1 MVSLTRLI
9 NWIALLVGSLLF
21 LVLQGEV
28 DLTQRIAG
36 GTVLL
41 ALASL
46 LIFTGREKMI
56 IPVMESPQTSEPS
69 PEPSPEPELKQLEDE
84 SVELSDTEETEM
96 RRSRGRLTTS
106 PTMPLPPLP
115 VMMPPPSLPVMVPPT
130 ASPQFSEGNIVTDPS
145 PILPEGTN
153 IAMKYVAKG
162 DAVSD
167 EEEEIEGFIAQRR
180 EKRDKMLSDIERRRR
195 MKLAER
201 KASMARKWSEA
212 EDGEDLATLLR
223 GGEHDIQVFEEPENP
238 DTGKPL
244 GITYFR
250 IDSDRVLMIR
260 APLEIPQKG
269 IPSTV
274 DDNPTDTQPI
284 LPPGMPPLPPPG
296 MPPLPPPGMPPLPP
310 VVNSEDG
317 Q

>member
-9 NWIALLVGSLLF
+9 NWTALIIGSILF
-21 LVLQGEV
+21 LILQGEV

-56 IPVMESPQTSEPS
+56 IPAMEDPQPSQTSS
-69 PEPSPEPELKQLEDE
+69 EPELKLLEDE
-84 SVELSDTEETEM
+84 SVELSDTEESEM
-96 RRSRGRLTTS
+96 RRSRGRSSTS
-106 PTMPLPPLP
+106 PSMPLPPLP
-115 VMMPPPSLPVMVPPT
+115 VMMPPPNLPVMMPPT
-130 ASPQFSEGNIVTDPS
+130 SNPQFPEDNSATGS
-145 PILPEGTN
+145 SSILPEGTN

-180 EKRDKMLSDIERRRR
+180 EKREKMLSDIERRRR

-201 KASMARKWSEA
+201 MASMARKWSEA

-223 GGEHDIQVFEEPENP
+223 EGEHDIQVFEEPENP

-260 APLEIPQKG
+260 APLEIPQKV
-269 IPSTV
+269 IQST
-274 DDNPTDTQPI
+274 DNDTLGDI
-284 LPPGMPPLPPPG
+284 PPLPPPPG
-296 MPPLPPPGMPPLPP
+296 MPPLPPPPGMPPLPP
-310 VVNSEDG
+310 IVNSEDG

>member
-1 MVSLTRLI
+1 
-9 NWIALLVGSLLF
+9 
-21 LVLQGEV
+21 
-28 DLTQRIAG
+28 
-36 GTVLL
+36 
-41 ALASL
+41 
-46 LIFTGREKMI
+46 
-56 IPVMESPQTSEPS
+56 
-69 PEPSPEPELKQLEDE
+69 
-84 SVELSDTEETEM
+84 
-96 RRSRGRLTTS
+96 
-106 PTMPLPPLP
+106 
-115 VMMPPPSLPVMVPPT
+115 MPPTSN
-130 ASPQFSEGNIVTDPS
+130 PQFPEDNSATGS
-145 PILPEGTN
+145 SSILPEGTN

-180 EKRDKMLSDIERRRR
+180 EKREKMLSDIERRRR

-223 GGEHDIQVFEEPENP
+223 EGEHDIQVFEEPENP

-260 APLEIPQKG
+260 APLEIPQKV
-269 IPSTV
+269 IQST
-274 DDNPTDTQPI
+274 DNDTLGDI
-284 LPPGMPPLPPPG
+284 PPLPPPPG
-296 MPPLPPPGMPPLPP
+296 MPPLPPPPGMPPLPP
-310 VVNSEDG
+310 IVNSEDG

>member
-223 GGEHDIQVFEEPENP
+223 GGEHDIQVFEEPANP

>member
-9 NWIALLVGSLLF
+9 NWIALIVGMILF
-21 LVLQGEV
+21 LAFQGEV

-46 LIFTGREKMI
+46 LIFTGREKMV
-56 IPVMESPQTSEPS
+56 IPTREKSESIS
-69 PEPSPEPELKQLEDE
+69 PPLEPEINLSEDE
-84 SVELSDTEETEM
+84 SVEVSEVEDSEL
-96 RRSRGRLTTS
+96 RRSRGRPPTS
-106 PTMPLPPLP
+106 PMMPMPPLP
-115 VMMPPPSLPVMVPPT
+115 VMIPPPSLPVITTPQGNAQLSDDTGIKIDPP
-130 ASPQFSEGNIVTDPS
+130 IM
-145 PILPEGTN
+145 PEGAN

-180 EKRDKMLSDIERRRR
+180 EKREKMLSDIERRRR

-212 EDGEDLATLLR
+212 EDGEDLASLLR
-223 GGEHDIQVFEEPENP
+223 DGEHDIQVFEEPENP

-250 IDSDRVLMIR
+250 IDSNRVLMIR
-260 APLEIPQKG
+260 SPLEIPQKEG
-269 IPSTV
+269 QTMVETPSQEASQT
-274 DDNPTDTQPI
+274 
-284 LPPGMPPLPPPG
+284 PLPPG

-310 VVNSEDG
+310 VVNSDG
-317 Q
+317 SQ

>member
-9 NWIALLVGSLLF
+9 NWTALIIGSILF
-21 LVLQGEV
+21 LILQGEV

-56 IPVMESPQTSEPS
+56 IPAMEDPQPSEP
-69 PEPSPEPELKQLEDE
+69 PSEPEIKLSEDE
-84 SVELSDTEETEM
+84 SVELSDTEESEM
-96 RRSRGRLTTS
+96 RRSRGRSSTS
-106 PTMPLPPLP
+106 PSMPLPPLP
-115 VMMPPPSLPVMVPPT
+115 VMMPPPNLPVMMPPT
-130 ASPQFSEGNIVTDPS
+130 SNPQFPEDNSATGS
-145 PILPEGTN
+145 SSILPEGTN

-180 EKRDKMLSDIERRRR
+180 EKREKMLSDIERRRR

-223 GGEHDIQVFEEPENP
+223 EGEHDIQVFEEPENP

-260 APLEIPQKG
+260 APLEIPQKV
-269 IPSTV
+269 IQSN
-274 DDNPTDTQPI
+274 DNDTLGDI
-284 LPPGMPPLPPPG
+284 PPLPPPPG
-296 MPPLPPPGMPPLPP
+296 MPPLPPPPGMPPLPP
-310 VVNSEDG
+310 IVNSEDG

>member
-1 MVSLTRLI
+1 
-9 NWIALLVGSLLF
+9 
-21 LVLQGEV
+21 
-28 DLTQRIAG
+28 
-36 GTVLL
+36 
-41 ALASL
+41 
-46 LIFTGREKMI
+46 
-56 IPVMESPQTSEPS
+56 
-69 PEPSPEPELKQLEDE
+69 
-84 SVELSDTEETEM
+84 
-96 RRSRGRLTTS
+96 
-106 PTMPLPPLP
+106 
-115 VMMPPPSLPVMVPPT
+115 MPPTSD
-130 ASPQFSEGNIVTDPS
+130 PQFPEDNSATGSS

-167 EEEEIEGFIAQRR
+167 EEEEIEGFVAQRR
-180 EKRDKMLSDIERRRR
+180 EKREKMLSDIERRRR

-223 GGEHDIQVFEEPENP
+223 EGEHDIQVFEEPENP

-260 APLEIPQKG
+260 APLEIPQKA
-269 IPSTV
+269 IQST
-274 DDNPTDTQPI
+274 DDVALGDT
-284 LPPGMPPLPPPG
+284 PPLPPPPG
-296 MPPLPPPGMPPLPP
+296 MPPLPPI
-310 VVNSEDG
+310 VNSEDG

>member
-1 MVSLTRLI
+1 M
-9 NWIALLVGSLLF
+9 
-21 LVLQGEV
+21 
-28 DLTQRIAG
+28 TQRIAG

-56 IPVMESPQTSEPS
+56 IPVIDDPQPF
-69 PEPSPEPELKQLEDE
+69 EPSPEPESEQLEDE
-84 SVELSDTEETEM
+84 SVELSYTEESEM
-96 RRSRGRLTTS
+96 RRTRGRPSPS

-115 VMMPPPSLPVMVPPT
+115 VVMPPPTLPVMVPPAT
-130 ASPQFSEGNIVTDPS
+130 ASQFSQDNS
-145 PILPEGTN
+145 PIDPPHMLPEGTN
-153 IAMKYVAKG
+153 VAMKYVAKG

-167 EEEEIEGFIAQRR
+167 EEEEIEGFIAERR
-180 EKRDKMLSDIERRRR
+180 EKREKMLSDIERRRR

-223 GGEHDIQVFEEPENP
+223 DGEHDIKVFEEPENP

-250 IDSDRVLMIR
+250 IDSNRVLMIR
-260 APLEIPQKG
+260 TPLEIPQKAVQ
-269 IPSTV
+269 PKV
-274 DDNPTDTQPI
+274 DDTPLDTQMHS
-284 LPPGMPPLPPPG
+284 PPGMPPLPPI
-296 MPPLPPPGMPPLPP
+296 
-310 VVNSEDG
+310 VNSEDG

>member
-9 NWIALLVGSLLF
+9 NWTALIIGSILF
-21 LVLQGEV
+21 LLLQGEV

-56 IPVMESPQTSEPS
+56 IPATEPPQTSEPS
-69 PEPSPEPELKQLEDE
+69 PEPELEQLEDE
-84 SVELSDTEETEM
+84 SVELSDTEESEM
-96 RRSRGRLTTS
+96 RRSRGRPSSS
-106 PTMPLPPLP
+106 PTIPLPPMP
-115 VMMPPPSLPVMVPPT
+115 VMMPPPTQPVMTPLTVNT
-130 ASPQFSEGNIVTDPS
+130 QFSEDNIATDTS
-145 PILPEGTN
+145 PILSEGTN

-180 EKRDKMLSDIERRRR
+180 EKREKMLSDIERRRR

-223 GGEHDIQVFEEPENP
+223 DGEHNIQVFEEPENP

-260 APLEIPQKG
+260 APLEIPQKV
-269 IPSTV
+269 IQPTV
-274 DDNPTDTQPI
+274 DDPPSDIQPPP
-284 LPPGMPPLPPPG
+284 PPGMPPLPPPG

-310 VVNSEDG
+310 IVNSEDG
-317 Q
+317 

>member
-9 NWIALLVGSLLF
+9 NWTALIIGSILF
-21 LVLQGEV
+21 LILQGEV

-56 IPVMESPQTSEPS
+56 IPTTEKPQPS
-69 PEPSPEPELKQLEDE
+69 EPSPEPELKHSEEE
-84 SVELSDTEETEM
+84 SVELSDTEESEM
-96 RRSRGRLTTS
+96 RRSRGRPSTS
-106 PTMPLPPLP
+106 PSMPLPPIP
-115 VMMPPPSLPVMVPPT
+115 VMMPPPTLPVMVPPT
-130 ASPQFSEGNIVTDPS
+130 SNPQFPEDNSETAPP

-180 EKRDKMLSDIERRRR
+180 EKREKMLSDIERRRR

-223 GGEHDIQVFEEPENP
+223 DGEHDIQVFEEPENP

-260 APLEIPQKG
+260 APLEIPQKA
-269 IPSTV
+269 IQ
-274 DDNPTDTQPI
+274 PTDDDT
-284 LPPGMPPLPPPG
+284 LGDTPPLPPPPG
-296 MPPLPPPGMPPLPP
+296 MPPLPPI
-310 VVNSEDG
+310 VNSEDG

>member
-56 IPVMESPQTSEPS
+56 IPATEPPQTSEPS
-69 PEPSPEPELKQLEDE
+69 PEPELEQLEDE
-84 SVELSDTEETEM
+84 SVELSDTEESEM
-96 RRSRGRLTTS
+96 RRSRGRPSSS
-106 PTMPLPPLP
+106 PTIPLPPMP
-115 VMMPPPSLPVMVPPT
+115 VMMPPPTLPVMTPLTVNT
-130 ASPQFSEGNIVTDPS
+130 QFSEDNIATDPS
-145 PILPEGTN
+145 PILSEGTN

-180 EKRDKMLSDIERRRR
+180 EKREKMLSDIERRRR

-223 GGEHDIQVFEEPENP
+223 DGEHNIQVFEEPENP

-260 APLEIPQKG
+260 APLEIPQKA
-269 IPSTV
+269 IQPTV
-274 DDNPTDTQPI
+274 DDPPSDIQPPP
-284 LPPGMPPLPPPG
+284 PPGMPPLPPPG

-310 VVNSEDG
+310 IVNSEDG
-317 Q
+317 

>member
-296 MPPLPPPGMPPLPP
+296 MPPLPP

>member
-9 NWIALLVGSLLF
+9 NWTALIIGSILF
-21 LVLQGEV
+21 LILQGEV

-56 IPVMESPQTSEPS
+56 IPAMEDPQPSQTSS
-69 PEPSPEPELKQLEDE
+69 EPELKLLEDE
-84 SVELSDTEETEM
+84 SVELSDTEESEM
-96 RRSRGRLTTS
+96 RRSRGRSSTS
-106 PTMPLPPLP
+106 PSMPLPPLP
-115 VMMPPPSLPVMVPPT
+115 VMMPPPNLPVMMPPT
-130 ASPQFSEGNIVTDPS
+130 SNPQFPEDNSATGS
-145 PILPEGTN
+145 SSILPEGTN

-180 EKRDKMLSDIERRRR
+180 EKREKMLSDIERRRR

-223 GGEHDIQVFEEPENP
+223 EGEHDIQVFEEPENP

-260 APLEIPQKG
+260 APLEIPQKV
-269 IPSTV
+269 IQST
-274 DDNPTDTQPI
+274 DNDTLGDI
-284 LPPGMPPLPPPG
+284 PPLPPPPG
-296 MPPLPPPGMPPLPP
+296 MPPLPPPPGMPP
-310 VVNSEDG
+310 
-317 Q
+317 

>member
-9 NWIALLVGSLLF
+9 NWTALIVGTILF
-21 LVLQGEV
+21 LMFQGEV

-46 LIFTGREKMI
+46 LIFTGREKMVF
-56 IPVMESPQTSEPS
+56 PTNVESVSTD
-69 PEPSPEPELKQLEDE
+69 PSPEPEMNQLEE
-84 SVELSDTEETEM
+84 GPEEVFEM
-96 RRSRGRLTTS
+96 QASEMTRSRGRTAA
-106 PTMPLPPLP
+106 PPMMPPPPMP
-115 VMMPPPSLPVMVPPT
+115 VMIPPPSLPVAVPPSGT
-130 ASPQFSEGNIVTDPS
+130 PQLSEDIGINNETP
-145 PILPEGTN
+145 PIPEGAN
-153 IAMKYVAKG
+153 VAMKYIAKG

-180 EKRDKMLSDIERRRR
+180 EKRDKMLSEIERRRR

-212 EDGEDLATLLR
+212 EDGEDIASLLR
-223 GGEHDIQVFEEPENP
+223 EEGQDIQVFEEPENP

-250 IDSDRVLMIR
+250 IDSNRVLMIR
-260 APLEIPQKG
+260 TPLEIPQKAVK
-269 IPSTV
+269 SMQS
-274 DDNPTDTQPI
+274 DTPH
-284 LPPGMPPLPPPG
+284 PPPPG
-296 MPPLPPPGMPPLPP
+296 MPPLPPPPGMPPLPP
-310 VVNSEDG
+310 PIVKDSE
-317 Q
+317 

>member
-9 NWIALLVGSLLF
+9 NWTALIVGSILF
-21 LVLQGEV
+21 LILQGEV

-56 IPVMESPQTSEPS
+56 IPAMDDSQPS
-69 PEPSPEPELKQLEDE
+69 EPSPEPELKQLEDE
-84 SVELSDTEETEM
+84 SVELSDTEESEM
-96 RRSRGRLTTS
+96 RRSRGRPSTS
-106 PTMPLPPLP
+106 STMPLPPLP
-115 VMMPPPSLPVMVPPT
+115 VMMPPPTLPVMVPPT
-130 ASPQFSEGNIVTDPS
+130 ATPQFSEDTS
-145 PILPEGTN
+145 PIDSSHILPEGTN
-153 IAMKYVAKG
+153 VAMKYVAKG

-180 EKRDKMLSDIERRRR
+180 EKREKMLSDIERRRR

-223 GGEHDIQVFEEPENP
+223 DGEHDIQVFEEPENP

-269 IPSTV
+269 IQPIV
-274 DDNPTDTQPI
+274 DDAPDDTQPN
-284 LPPGMPPLPPPG
+284 PPLGMPPLPPPG

-310 VVNSEDG
+310 IVNSEDG

>member
-1 MVSLTRLI
+1 MVSLSRII
-9 NWIALLVGSLLF
+9 NWVALILGCLVF
-21 LVLQGEV
+21 LILQGEV

-56 IPVMESPQTSEPS
+56 IPVIDDPQPF
-69 PEPSPEPELKQLEDE
+69 EPSPEPESEQLEDE
-84 SVELSDTEETEM
+84 SVELSYTEESEM
-96 RRSRGRLTTS
+96 RRTRGRPSPS

-115 VMMPPPSLPVMVPPT
+115 VVMPPPTLPVMVPPAT
-130 ASPQFSEGNIVTDPS
+130 ASQFSQDNS
-145 PILPEGTN
+145 PIDPPHMLPEGTN
-153 IAMKYVAKG
+153 VAMKYVAKG

-167 EEEEIEGFIAQRR
+167 EEEEIEGFIAERR
-180 EKRDKMLSDIERRRR
+180 EKREKMLSDIERRRR

-223 GGEHDIQVFEEPENP
+223 DGEHDIKVFEEPENP

-250 IDSDRVLMIR
+250 IDSNRVLMIR
-260 APLEIPQKG
+260 TPLEIPQKAVQ
-269 IPSTV
+269 PKV
-274 DDNPTDTQPI
+274 DDTPLDTQMHS
-284 LPPGMPPLPPPG
+284 PPGMPPLPPPG

-310 VVNSEDG
+310 IVNSEDG

>member
-9 NWIALLVGSLLF
+9 NWTALIIGSILF
-21 LVLQGEV
+21 LLLQGEV

-56 IPVMESPQTSEPS
+56 IPATEPPQTSEPS
-69 PEPSPEPELKQLEDE
+69 PEPELEQLEDE
-84 SVELSDTEETEM
+84 SVELSDTEESEM
-96 RRSRGRLTTS
+96 RRSRGRPSSS
-106 PTMPLPPLP
+106 PTIPLPPMP
-115 VMMPPPSLPVMVPPT
+115 VMMPPPTQPVMTPLTVNT
-130 ASPQFSEGNIVTDPS
+130 QFSEDNIATDTS
-145 PILPEGTN
+145 PILSEGTN

-180 EKRDKMLSDIERRRR
+180 EKREKMLSDIERRRR

-223 GGEHDIQVFEEPENP
+223 DGEHNIQVFEEPENP

-260 APLEIPQKG
+260 APLEIPQKV
-269 IPSTV
+269 IQPTV
-274 DDNPTDTQPI
+274 DDPPSDIQP
-284 LPPGMPPLPPPG
+284 PPPPG

-310 VVNSEDG
+310 IVNSEDG
-317 Q
+317 

>member
-9 NWIALLVGSLLF
+9 NWTALIIGSILF
-21 LVLQGEV
+21 MVLQGEV

-46 LIFTGREKMI
+46 LIFTGRERMI
-56 IPVMESPQTSEPS
+56 IPATENPQSSEPS
-69 PEPSPEPELKQLEDE
+69 PEPVLKQLEDE
-84 SVELSDTEETEM
+84 SVELSDKEESEM
-96 RRSRGRLTTS
+96 RRSRGRPPTS
-106 PTMPLPPLP
+106 LTMPLPPLP
-115 VMMPPPSLPVMVPPT
+115 VMMPPPTLPAMAPPT
-130 ASPQFSEGNIVTDPS
+130 RNPQFSEDNS
-145 PILPEGTN
+145 PIDPFPTLPEGTN

-167 EEEEIEGFIAQRR
+167 EEEEIEGFVAQRR
-180 EKRDKMLSDIERRRR
+180 EKREKMLSDIERRRR

-212 EDGEDLATLLR
+212 EDGEDLATILR
-223 GGEHDIQVFEEPENP
+223 EGEHDIQVFEEPENP

-250 IDSDRVLMIR
+250 IDSGRVLMIR
-260 APLEIPQKG
+260 APLVIPEKIIQ
-269 IPSTV
+269 STV
-274 DDNPTDTQPI
+274 DDTSGDAKPLP
-284 LPPGMPPLPPPG
+284 PPGMPPLPPPG

-310 VVNSEDG
+310 IPNSEDG

>member
-9 NWIALLVGSLLF
+9 NWTALIIGSILF
-21 LVLQGEV
+21 LILQGEV

-56 IPVMESPQTSEPS
+56 IPTTEKPKPS
-69 PEPSPEPELKQLEDE
+69 EPSPEPELKHSEEE
-84 SVELSDTEETEM
+84 SVELSDTEESEM
-96 RRSRGRLTTS
+96 RRSRGRPSTS
-106 PTMPLPPLP
+106 PSMPLPPIP
-115 VMMPPPSLPVMVPPT
+115 VMMPPPTLPVMVPPT
-130 ASPQFSEGNIVTDPS
+130 SNPQFPEDNSETAPP

-180 EKRDKMLSDIERRRR
+180 EKREKMLSDIERRRR

-223 GGEHDIQVFEEPENP
+223 DGEHDIQVFEEPENP

-269 IPSTV
+269 TLPIV
-274 DDNPTDTQPI
+274 DDTPDDTQSHP
-284 LPPGMPPLPPPG
+284 PPGMPPLPPPG

-310 VVNSEDG
+310 IVNSEDG

>member
-9 NWIALLVGSLLF
+9 NWTALIIGSILF
-21 LVLQGEV
+21 LILQGEV

-56 IPVMESPQTSEPS
+56 IPAMEDPQPSQTSS
-69 PEPSPEPELKQLEDE
+69 EPELKLLEDE
-84 SVELSDTEETEM
+84 SVELSDTEESEM
-96 RRSRGRLTTS
+96 RRSRGRSSTS
-106 PTMPLPPLP
+106 PSMPLPPLP
-115 VMMPPPSLPVMVPPT
+115 VMMPPPNLPVMMPPT
-130 ASPQFSEGNIVTDPS
+130 SNPQFPEDNSATGS
-145 PILPEGTN
+145 SSILPEGTN

-180 EKRDKMLSDIERRRR
+180 EKREKMLSDIERRRR

-223 GGEHDIQVFEEPENP
+223 EGEHDIQVFEEPENP

-260 APLEIPQKG
+260 APLEIPQKV
-269 IPSTV
+269 IQST
-274 DDNPTDTQPI
+274 DNDTLGDI
-284 LPPGMPPLPPPG
+284 PPLPPPPG
-296 MPPLPPPGMPPLPP
+296 MPPLPPPPGMPPLPP
-310 VVNSEDG
+310 IVNSEDG

>member
-9 NWIALLVGSLLF
+9 NWTALIVGSILF
-21 LVLQGEV
+21 LILQGEV

-56 IPVMESPQTSEPS
+56 IPAMEDPQTSQTS
-69 PEPSPEPELKQLEDE
+69 SEPELKLLEDE
-84 SVELSDTEETEM
+84 SVELSDTEESEM
-96 RRSRGRLTTS
+96 RRSRGRSSTS
-106 PTMPLPPLP
+106 PSMPLPPLP
-115 VMMPPPSLPVMVPPT
+115 VMMPPPTLPVMMPPT
-130 ASPQFSEGNIVTDPS
+130 SNPQFPEDNSATGS
-145 PILPEGTN
+145 SSILPEGTN

-180 EKRDKMLSDIERRRR
+180 EKREKMLSDIERRRR

-223 GGEHDIQVFEEPENP
+223 EGEHDIQVFEEPENP

-260 APLEIPQKG
+260 APLEIPQKV
-269 IPSTV
+269 IQST
-274 DDNPTDTQPI
+274 DNDTLGDI
-284 LPPGMPPLPPPG
+284 PPLPPPPG
-296 MPPLPPPGMPPLPP
+296 MPPLPPPPGMPPLPP
-310 VVNSEDG
+310 IVNSEDG

>member
-1 MVSLTRLI
+1 MPPLVEAGSGMVSLTRLI
-9 NWIALLVGSLLF
+9 NWVALILGSIVF
-21 LVLQGEV
+21 LILQGEV
-28 DLTQRIAG
+28 DITQRIAG

-56 IPVMESPQTSEPS
+56 IPTTDDPQPV
-69 PEPSPEPELKQLEDE
+69 EPSPEPELKLFDDE
-84 SVELSDTEETEM
+84 SVELSVTEESEM
-96 RRSRGRLTTS
+96 RRTRGRPSTP

-115 VMMPPPSLPVMVPPT
+115 VMMPPPTLPVMVPPT
-130 ASPQFSEGNIVTDPS
+130 ETPQFSQDNSPINPS
-145 PILPEGTN
+145 PIVPEGTN
-153 IAMKYVAKG
+153 VAMKYVAKG

-180 EKRDKMLSDIERRRR
+180 EKREKMLSDIERRRR

-223 GGEHDIQVFEEPENP
+223 DGEHDIQVFEEPENP

-269 IPSTV
+269 IQPTV
-274 DDNPTDTQPI
+274 DDTTDDTQ
-284 LPPGMPPLPPPG
+284 LHPPPG

-310 VVNSEDG
+310 IVNSEDG

>member
-9 NWIALLVGSLLF
+9 NWTALIIGSILF
-21 LVLQGEV
+21 LILQGEV

-56 IPVMESPQTSEPS
+56 IPAMENPQPSEPS
-69 PEPSPEPELKQLEDE
+69 SEPELKLSEDE
-84 SVELSDTEETEM
+84 SVELSNTKESEM
-96 RRSRGRLTTS
+96 RRSRGRPSTS
-106 PTMPLPPLP
+106 PSMPLPPLP
-115 VMMPPPSLPVMVPPT
+115 VMMPPPILPVIMPPT
-130 ASPQFSEGNIVTDPS
+130 SDPQFPEDNSATGPS
-145 PILPEGTN
+145 PKLPEGTN

-180 EKRDKMLSDIERRRR
+180 EKREKMLSDIERRRR

-223 GGEHDIQVFEEPENP
+223 EGEHDIQVFEEPENP

-260 APLEIPQKG
+260 APLEIPQKA
-269 IPSTV
+269 IQST
-274 DDNPTDTQPI
+274 DNVALGDT
-284 LPPGMPPLPPPG
+284 PPLPPPPG
-296 MPPLPPPGMPPLPP
+296 MPPLPPI
-310 VVNSEDG
+310 VNSEDG

>member
-274 DDNPTDTQPI
+274 DDNPTNTQPI

>member
-9 NWIALLVGSLLF
+9 NWTALILGTVLF
-21 LVLQGEV
+21 LVFQGEV

-46 LIFTGREKMI
+46 LIFTGREKMV
-56 IPVMESPQTSEPS
+56 IPNREKSESIDSS
-69 PEPSPEPELKQLEDE
+69 LEPEMNLSEDE
-84 SVELSDTEETEM
+84 SREVFEVEDSEM
-96 RRSRGRLTTS
+96 RRSRGRPSTS
-106 PTMPLPPLP
+106 PMMPLPPLP
-115 VMMPPPSLPVMVPPT
+115 VMIPPPSLPAVT
-130 ASPQFSEGNIVTDPS
+130 ASQEYPQSSNDKEVKIDS
-145 PILPEGTN
+145 PTLPEGAN
-153 IAMKYVAKG
+153 IAKKYVAKG

-180 EKRDKMLSDIERRRR
+180 EKREKMLSDIERRRR

-212 EDGEDLATLLR
+212 EDGEDLASLLR
-223 GGEHDIQVFEEPENP
+223 DGEHDIQVFEEPENP

-269 IPSTV
+269 TLPIV
-274 DDNPTDTQPI
+274 DDTPDDTQPHT
-284 LPPGMPPLPPPG
+284 PPGMPPLPPPG
-296 MPPLPPPGMPPLPP
+296 MPPLPPI
-310 VVNSEDG
+310 VNSEDG

>member
-9 NWIALLVGSLLF
+9 NWTALILGTVLF
-21 LVLQGEV
+21 LVFQGEV

-46 LIFTGREKMI
+46 LIFTGREKMV
-56 IPVMESPQTSEPS
+56 IPNREKSESIESS
-69 PEPSPEPELKQLEDE
+69 LEPEMNLSEDE
-84 SVELSDTEETEM
+84 SIEVSEVEDSEM
-96 RRSRGRLTTS
+96 RRSRGRPPTS
-106 PTMPLPPLP
+106 PMMPLPPLP
-115 VMMPPPSLPVMVPPT
+115 VMIPPPSLPAVTTSQGNSQSSNDKEVKIDSPT
-130 ASPQFSEGNIVTDPS
+130 
-145 PILPEGTN
+145 LPEGAN

-180 EKRDKMLSDIERRRR
+180 EKREKMLSDIERRRR

-212 EDGEDLATLLR
+212 EDGEDLASLLR
-223 GGEHDIQVFEEPENP
+223 DGEHDIQVFEEPENP

-250 IDSDRVLMIR
+250 IDSNRVLMIR
-260 APLEIPQKG
+260 SPLEIPQKAG
-269 IPSTV
+269 Q
-274 DDNPTDTQPI
+274 PTADGPFQEVIQT
-284 LPPGMPPLPPPG
+284 PPLPVSYTHLT
-296 MPPLPPPGMPPLPP
+296 LPTILR
-310 VVNSEDG
+310 V
-317 Q
+317 

>member
-9 NWIALLVGSLLF
+9 NWTALIIGSILF
-21 LVLQGEV
+21 LLLQGEV

-56 IPVMESPQTSEPS
+56 IPAMEDPQPSQTSS
-69 PEPSPEPELKQLEDE
+69 EPELKLLEDE
-84 SVELSDTEETEM
+84 SVELTDTEESEM
-96 RRSRGRLTTS
+96 RRSRGRSSTS
-106 PTMPLPPLP
+106 PSMPLPPLP
-115 VMMPPPSLPVMVPPT
+115 VMMPPPTLPVMMPPT
-130 ASPQFSEGNIVTDPS
+130 SNPQFPEDNSATGS
-145 PILPEGTN
+145 SSILPEGTN

-180 EKRDKMLSDIERRRR
+180 EKREKMLSDIERRRR

-223 GGEHDIQVFEEPENP
+223 EGEHDIQVFEEPENP

-260 APLEIPQKG
+260 APLEIPQKV
-269 IPSTV
+269 IQST
-274 DDNPTDTQPI
+274 DNDTLGDI
-284 LPPGMPPLPPPG
+284 PPLPPPPG
-296 MPPLPPPGMPPLPP
+296 MPPLPPPPGMPPLPP
-310 VVNSEDG
+310 IVNSEDG

>member
-9 NWIALLVGSLLF
+9 NWTALIIGSILF
-21 LVLQGEV
+21 LILQGEV

-56 IPVMESPQTSEPS
+56 IPAMEDPQPSQTSS
-69 PEPSPEPELKQLEDE
+69 EPELKLLEDE
-84 SVELSDTEETEM
+84 SVELSDTEESEM
-96 RRSRGRLTTS
+96 RRSRGRSSTS
-106 PTMPLPPLP
+106 PSMPLPPLP
-115 VMMPPPSLPVMVPPT
+115 VMMPPPNLPVMMPPT
-130 ASPQFSEGNIVTDPS
+130 SNPQFPEDNSATGS
-145 PILPEGTN
+145 SSILPEGTN

-180 EKRDKMLSDIERRRR
+180 EKREKMLSDIERRRR

-223 GGEHDIQVFEEPENP
+223 EGEHDIQVFEEPENP

-269 IPSTV
+269 TLPIV
-274 DDNPTDTQPI
+274 DDTTDDTQPH
-284 LPPGMPPLPPPG
+284 PPPG

-310 VVNSEDG
+310 IVNSEDG

>member
-9 NWIALLVGSLLF
+9 NWTALILGTVLF
-21 LVLQGEV
+21 LVFQGEV

-46 LIFTGREKMI
+46 LIFTGREKMV
-56 IPVMESPQTSEPS
+56 IPNREKSESIDSS
-69 PEPSPEPELKQLEDE
+69 LEPEMNLSEDE
-84 SVELSDTEETEM
+84 SIEVFEVEDSEM
-96 RRSRGRLTTS
+96 RRSRGRPSTS
-106 PTMPLPPLP
+106 PMMPLPPLP
-115 VMMPPPSLPVMVPPT
+115 VMIPPPSLPAVTTSQGYPQSSNDKEVKIDSPT
-130 ASPQFSEGNIVTDPS
+130 
-145 PILPEGTN
+145 LPEGAN

-180 EKRDKMLSDIERRRR
+180 EKREKMLSDIERRRR

-212 EDGEDLATLLR
+212 EDGEDLASLLR
-223 GGEHDIQVFEEPENP
+223 DGEHDIQVFEEPENP

-250 IDSDRVLMIR
+250 IDSNRVLMIR
-260 APLEIPQKG
+260 SPLEIPQKAG
-269 IPSTV
+269 Q
-274 DDNPTDTQPI
+274 PTADGPFQEVIQTPP
-284 LPPGMPPLPPPG
+284 LPGMPPLPPPG
-296 MPPLPPPGMPPLPP
+296 MPPLPPP
-310 VVNSEDG
+310 VNSDG
-317 Q
+317 SQ

>member
-9 NWIALLVGSLLF
+9 NWTALIIGSILF
-21 LVLQGEV
+21 LILQGEV

-56 IPVMESPQTSEPS
+56 IPAMENPQPSEPS
-69 PEPSPEPELKQLEDE
+69 SEPELKLSEDE
-84 SVELSDTEETEM
+84 SVELSNTKESEM
-96 RRSRGRLTTS
+96 RRSRGRPSTS
-106 PTMPLPPLP
+106 PSMPLPPLP
-115 VMMPPPSLPVMVPPT
+115 VMMPPPILPVIMPPT
-130 ASPQFSEGNIVTDPS
+130 SDPQFPEDNSATGPS
-145 PILPEGTN
+145 PKLPEGTN

-180 EKRDKMLSDIERRRR
+180 EKREKMLSDIERRRR

-223 GGEHDIQVFEEPENP
+223 EGEHDIQVFEEPENP

-260 APLEIPQKG
+260 APLEIPQKA
-269 IPSTV
+269 IQST
-274 DDNPTDTQPI
+274 DNVALGDT
-284 LPPGMPPLPPPG
+284 PPLPPPPG
-296 MPPLPPPGMPPLPP
+296 MPPLPPPPGMPPLPP
-310 VVNSEDG
+310 IVNSEDG

>member
-9 NWIALLVGSLLF
+9 NWTALIIGSILF
-21 LVLQGEV
+21 LILQGEV

-56 IPVMESPQTSEPS
+56 IPAMEDPQPSQTSS
-69 PEPSPEPELKQLEDE
+69 EPELKLLEDE
-84 SVELSDTEETEM
+84 SVELTDTEESEM
-96 RRSRGRLTTS
+96 RRSRGRSSTS
-106 PTMPLPPLP
+106 PSMPLPPLP
-115 VMMPPPSLPVMVPPT
+115 VMMPPPTLPVMMPPT
-130 ASPQFSEGNIVTDPS
+130 SNPQFPEDNSATGS
-145 PILPEGTN
+145 SSILPEGTN

-180 EKRDKMLSDIERRRR
+180 EKREKMLSDIERRRR

-223 GGEHDIQVFEEPENP
+223 EGEHDIQVFEEPENP

-260 APLEIPQKG
+260 APLEIPQKV
-269 IPSTV
+269 IQST
-274 DDNPTDTQPI
+274 DNDTLGDI
-284 LPPGMPPLPPPG
+284 PPLPPPPG
-296 MPPLPPPGMPPLPP
+296 MPPLPPPPGMPPLPP
-310 VVNSEDG
+310 IVNSEDG